1 MTDLPIDADPAAAR
15 DAVREALE
23 RGERDLTLVIDGAQ
37 AHVDMLRELVPALL
51 EQTRLRVVLTSRL
64 RLSIP
69 SETTVNVLP
78 LLPSEAEAFLIAR
91 AASSGQNLEPSPAL
105 RRLVEALDCTPL
117 ALDLAAPSLR
127 TLSPEALLERLE
139 GEKAVLANPASGVS
153 LEGMVQE
160 TLQKTPPDQPDR
172 PRPHCLLPHGL
183 RL

>member
-1 MTDLPIDADPAAAR
+1 M
-15 DAVREALE
+15 
-23 RGERDLTLVIDGAQ
+23 
-37 AHVDMLRELVPALL
+37 
-51 EQTRLRVVLTSRL
+51 
-64 RLSIP
+64 
-69 SETTVNVLP
+69 
-78 LLPSEAEAFLIAR
+78 IAR

-160 TLQKTPPDQPDR
+160 SLQKTPPNQLTALGLIAR
-172 PRPHCLLPHGL
+172 FPHGL
-183 RL
+183 RLTWPSNLARNGDPVGDLADAAGPSLLYRVEVAAPHRFEPPALSLGSCMTDLRRR